1 MSRTVARI
9 TTAVVVGLCAVLPT
23 SSPTAHAQK
32 KTATVLIVGDS
43 VASVLQ
49 WAPAA
54 MVPLWKSQYNVILET
69 WGCQKLVDPGCK
81 PPATPSAL
89 DRIKQHKKDNIDVV
103 IIASGN
109 NDTGPEYLRKA
120 IRTIASQVKKQ
131 GASLMWIT
139 YRENGGVLF
148 KNRTFNPVVKAE
160 MKRAHGTVF
169 DWNAISR
176 RNKHWFTGDSVHM
189 NGVGGYH
196 FAINI
201 KKALNVYFGQATPST
216 TTSTTTVA
224 PTTPSTIAE

>member
-1 MSRTVARI
+1 MVAL
-9 TTAVVVGLCAVLPT
+9 GLCVIVSCVVPA
-23 SSPTAHAQK
+23 AHAQK

-43 VASVLQ
+43 VASVLH

-54 MVPLWKSQYNVILET
+54 MVPLWRSQYNIILET

-89 DRIKQHKKDNIDVV
+89 DRIKQHKNDNIDVV
-103 IIASGN
+103 IVATGN
-109 NDTGPEYLRKA
+109 NDTGPEYLRQA
-120 IRTIASQVKKQ
+120 IRTIAAQVKKQ
-131 GASLMWIT
+131 GASLMWVT
-139 YRENGGVLF
+139 YRENGDVLF

-169 DWNAISR
+169 DWNSISR
-176 RNKHWFTGDSVHM
+176 RSKHWFTGDSVHM

-201 KKALNVYFGQATPST
+201 KKALDTHFGLLLATT
-216 TTSTTTVA
+216 TTSTTSTTSV
-224 PTTPSTIAE
+224 PTTTIAIAE